1 MSWGRAIVG
10 TLLILLGAGY
20 LLGQLGV
27 WDFGA
32 ILAVWWPLI
41 LIVIGVIQLAT
52 RSAPLIGAA
61 IVIVVGL
68 VFQGLTLR
76 LFPENAWALIWSAL
90 LVIVGLWLLIGR
102 GFRPAAGTSSAEV
115 INVFAL
121 FGASNAGEHRHHLP
135 RRQRHHAVWWSR
147 CGPEGV
153 ETGARGRPASKSR
166 LSSEAPRSW
175 CRRSGQSRRPGCP
188 SWAAGATKPIRPI
201 PAPAS
206 HTPGVMLCHVRR
218 DRRRQLSMAKV

>member
-1 MSWGRAIVG
+1 MSGRAIVG
-10 TLLILLGAGY
+10 TLLILLGTGY

-27 WDFGA
+27 WDFGE

-121 FGASNAGEHRHHLP
+121 FGASNP
-135 RRQRHHAVWWSR
+135 RSIATTFRGGSVTTLFGGADVDLRASKL
-147 CGPEGV
+147 GPEGAHLEITSVFGGAKIMVPPEWPV
-153 ETGARGRPASKSR
+153 EMTGLPIMGGWSNKAHPAD
-166 LSSEAPRSW
+166 
-175 CRRSGQSRRPGCP
+175 
-188 SWAAGATKPIRPI
+188 
-201 PAPAS
+201 
-206 HTPGVMLCHVRR
+206 PGVGQPHLRVSCFVMFGGIDV
-218 DRRRQLSMAKV
+218 VN